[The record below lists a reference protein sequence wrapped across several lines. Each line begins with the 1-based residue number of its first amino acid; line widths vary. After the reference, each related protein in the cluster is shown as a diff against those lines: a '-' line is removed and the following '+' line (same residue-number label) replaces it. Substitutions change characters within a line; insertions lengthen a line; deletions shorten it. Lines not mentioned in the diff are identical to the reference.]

1 MTDIVTGVRPGIR
14 LPGQVTVG
22 MKWTRAAT
30 LGRQIDG
37 LGIQNFPW
45 TAAQCVLSVAGDE
58 GAAVASGMDFV
69 GRDDPV
75 RKLTG
80 WLNGEGWRSPVSIV
94 SVSGPGGI
102 GKTFLLEHAMRLAG
116 LERRNYLRLR
126 VSGVTDARTLGQIV
140 CQDLLQSCSQVDV
153 TGNGYFTETRKNL
166 EALRFIDAQAR
177 MEVEAQVSG
186 NPWTSLTQSSA
197 RIERESLCTS
207 SD

>member
-1 MTDIVTGVRPGIR
+1 MTGVRPGIR

-102 GKTFLLEHAMRLAG
+102 GKTFLLEHAMPSSQRSSSEEALDVSMDGSQPGEGFRERGRNDALSG
-116 LERRNYLRLR
+116 L
-126 VSGVTDARTLGQIV
+126 RTL
-140 CQDLLQSCSQVDV
+140 
-153 TGNGYFTETRKNL
+153 R
-166 EALRFIDAQAR
+166 
-177 MEVEAQVSG
+177 
-186 NPWTSLTQSSA
+186 
-197 RIERESLCTS
+197 
-207 SD
+207 